1 MVNKMVTKMVPHY
14 GLRKLSVGVASV
26 LLGTTIYGYNV
37 AHADTLSVGNTN
49 ENENTNAGGQV
60 PYQEGKNA
68 NAVNDNKQQTNNQE
82 NVVNDQQTPYA
93 DSLAV
98 LNLNNNYQKNSL
110 ATQATRNKDGSAQ
123 TVNNNENNDAVNK
136 SRFNTS
142 NAIPN
147 SQSYWQQNALQ
158 SNLVQTRKVRP
169 ADSVDPKGWSVRPLV
184 YGSGNSGSAVYGS
197 NMALNYNISIL
208 DGSGWLYDHTDSTVT
223 VVPGGYKVPMLNG
236 NAYRVSNGN
245 TYVESLVYLWKNQAD
260 YGNDYPDAYAYILTD
275 SKPMHATGWSGDDT
289 RLVVIADPAGNIIS
303 DLSGQLKH
311 PIESMRP
318 KILSSVNY
326 QIDYIDNVTGKVIKS
341 QKVSEFGS
349 GVHNISYTIP
359 SGYRIAGSNDY
370 PTVVTSDNGILKFD
384 GNVLNRHVTQGSVI
398 PVKIAK
404 SNTADLTSTEVKLHQ
419 GIWLNQDVFAKT
431 HPTIVVNSDNATDK
445 GELVTSY
452 DGVEKYALDSDAA
465 GRVKQIQID
474 GTGLVASVTFQG
486 NLGNLVDESGNKLT
500 AINKVVRDYYSLE
513 PGGRLAIY
521 KESENM
527 FGFAHSP
534 FYLNGFLYAG
544 AKAIRIVTHYYDA
557 NGNELH
563 IPINSDVLPV
573 ALSGMHTYSGTVN
586 GVLLDSSNKSNLA
599 SNQSVNVKTSSDGL
613 TLISSRPGDHYSWKP
628 VGASGTSQ
636 GDGYIIGAFDLSTG
650 KPSVGNSNNLGY
662 VSLAQP
668 YQIRMNDTQN
678 MQMVHSVRRIHF
690 VDSNGNK
697 VHDDVTQN
705 ISWLKIFQ
713 NGRQLNSLQ
722 DKSFSSMATPTLKG
736 YMPSVDVIPAE
747 TVSPSSLVNEDY
759 TVTYSLASVI
769 KVKLVKLIPDKL
781 NTNDA
786 YALNPKNNM
795 HEHRNV
801 NDNGGFDKDYWGTV
815 DPTYWNY
822 TVRGDVI
829 SLDGLKS
836 GDSQHVIIPNIADFQ
851 VKGIDHGAK
860 RVIISSSVMRQIA
873 EKAHTIALSKT
884 NNQKIGASDQ
894 NWSDAFGGTT
904 QAKTS
909 DGDPGISAFNA
920 SLERMD
926 LHNFDTSNIVNMY
939 QMFNWGGFS
948 SLGDLSE
955 WDTSHVT
962 NMNSMFNCAG
972 NIEDLGNLDHWNTQW
987 VEDMSWMFSG
997 TFKLS
1002 NVGNL
1007 GKWETGNVTNMYGMF
1022 DNAESID
1029 GLGNLGNWNVSNV
1042 INMGYMF
1049 QGAKALSSIGD
1060 LSHWKV
1066 GNVKDFSYMFS
1077 NAESLKDLGNID
1089 EWDTSQV
1096 TDMGHMFYKA
1106 RSLTNIGK
1114 LNKWDTGNVTSMM
1127 LMFAR
1132 ASLLSDIGNLD
1143 NWNTSR
1149 VTNMTDMFGSDSRLT
1164 NIGDLSNWDV
1174 SHVTDLSDM
1183 FVDDS
1188 ALQNVGNLSRWN
1200 IGEVTDATR
1209 MFGNAVSL
1217 KELDISNWN
1226 FSKMERMG
1234 DMFARDSNL
1243 VLIAN
1248 NIKLPSDYSNRLPRF
1263 DAFSNHMA
1271 VITDNDQLLKSTG
1284 NTDDYTID
1292 GQKFMRPIFYQSNG
1306 SSDAVTVIKAANQ
1319 KLMDGYTAKH
1329 PDKLLKYDSSQN
1341 MTDPIALAN
1350 ASFVTAPNNV
1360 DTMITFVISDSH
1372 LVGSD
1377 LVLNGPSQTKIDPN
1391 GVKIP
1396 DGYILDGS
1404 LPDMYYGNNYTI
1416 KLKRKQIP
1424 ITDVSELNATITVTY
1439 KFNVIDKYASDPR
1452 FKTQTQILHFKRT
1465 GYVDGVTG
1473 QKVFTDWQATDSAK
1487 AVTVPKLTG
1496 YDWDTG
1502 SSRDK
1507 EGHYTSSLDPK
1518 DVNAVALDFVRDKNG
1533 NDSITYSIN
1542 AVPERCN
1549 QEIDFVDSDGNNH
1562 TMTVVEAFYDTV
1574 LNVNEHMP
1582 EMPDGWR
1589 IVPGQNIPKT
1599 VTMSFNGKP
1608 IKIRIEHIVNP
1619 VKPGEHGVP
1628 AQAFEAN
1635 PKRTI
1640 IFNVPGEYADKPQ
1653 YKKIVQTV
1661 HFTRNITYDEVTKQV
1676 LYGPW
1681 KEKGN
1686 FSEVNVPELA
1696 GYKTSMPVIS
1706 EMAVT
1711 GDTKDITISVGY
1723 VAEKQ
1728 SQLINYVDSVSGK
1741 AIHQQKIDG
1750 VTDQTVNV
1758 SNEIPTNWKLADDQ
1772 TLPSSIMLT
1781 NNPSPLTVKITH
1793 VINPAT
1799 PSPDGPFPAGTQ
1811 KSDWYRTVKHFVNFE
1826 VPSKY
1831 ADNPLYKQIVQT
1843 INFSRKGQIDAV
1855 TGKITYF
1862 GWQQDNK
1869 FVNVTV
1875 PALSGYS
1882 SSETTVIA
1890 PAVNADSKD
1899 IVTDVTY
1906 TPDQQSQLI
1915 NYVDT
1920 ATGKTIHQQ
1929 MVSGVTDQTV
1939 NVVSEVPANWKLAN
1953 GQTFP
1958 TSITLANNS
1967 SPLTVKITHQINS
1980 LNPPVHGPYPFSTL
1994 QSDWYRTVRHI
2005 INFKVSSKYAD
2016 NQLYKQVV
2024 QTINFSRKGEVDAVT
2039 GKVNY
2044 FDWQQDNKFIN
2055 VTVPGLDGY
2064 TPSQTTVI
2072 APVVN
2077 ADSKDIITDVT
2088 YMANPSSVRISYV
2101 DNDNR
2106 EISHQDFSG
2115 VTDQNVNINA
2125 QLPANWKLASGQQVP
2140 EVITLLARPRT
2151 IQVVVE
2157 HIVNNV
2163 QPGENGPWPGNT
2175 QKSDWY
2181 RTVTRTI
2188 SFKVPD
2194 KYSNQS
2200 QFKMIVQTVNFKRS
2214 GHLDTVINKV
2224 TFDAWQRTG
2233 QFDVVKVPG
2242 LTGYTTNYVTVDQV
2256 VPGADDQNSVVDV
2269 TYTPKAESQLIN
2281 YVDANGQVIHRQ
2293 KVDGKMDDTIKV
2305 TPDIPAHWKLSN
2317 GVSVPKTITLMDQPA
2332 ALSYQIEHI
2341 IDNLT
2346 PSENGPYP
2354 HGTKKSDWFR
2364 TVTRT
2369 INFAVPSKYSK
2380 EPQFKTITQSV
2391 NFKRTGHY
2399 DQALDKVSFDPWQ
2412 RAGQFDAVKVS
2423 QLFGYTTSTDQVV
2436 GEVPTE
2442 NSSNQTVN
2450 VAYAPQT
2457 ATLQI
2462 NFVTPDG
2469 QPVSHVDDKGVF
2481 DTVIDLGINWRN
2493 DLPSGYQMY
2502 DRNIDQDLG
2511 SLPVD
2516 FLTKTINVM
2525 VVPTQT
2531 MKTQTKTVTRRIH
2544 LQMPNGAEQVVTQ
2557 SAVFTRKLTMQT
2569 GSKDP
2574 VEVSAWSP
2582 DAWLVA
2588 YQPSHLDGYTI
2599 DNVKSVLV
2607 SGDSNDQDVYLK
2619 YQAIAQPTTVTFALT
2634 NGQIIDS
2641 VKVDDLKTAQ
2651 VNNLVPKGY
2660 HLLNS
2665 EAGASRLLV
2674 EPDMVTY
2681 NGNMSNVPSNVGELK
2696 RTVKRTIIMTLAN
2709 GRTRRIVQQVR
2720 FTRTAT
2726 VNQATGEI
2734 MYGDWHAVGSSKFNR
2749 INVPKRAGKTIRI
2762 LGGNVNAVAVNAN
2775 MHDSVVRVRYI

>member
-1 MVNKMVTKMVPHY
+1 MVSKMVTKMVPHY

-49 ENENTNAGGQV
+49 ENENANAGGQV
-60 PYQEGKNA
+60 PYEDGNVTAENEGQ
-68 NAVNDNKQQTNNQE
+68 VNNQA
-82 NVVNDQQTPYA
+82 NVVNDQQTFYA

-98 LNLNNNYQKNSL
+98 LNLNNNYQN
-110 ATQATRNKDGSAQ
+110 
-123 TVNNNENNDAVNK
+123 V
-136 SRFNTS
+136 
-142 NAIPN
+142 N
-147 SQSYWQQNALQ
+147 SQQVEREVSE
-158 SNLVQTRKVRP
+158 SKVV
-169 ADSVDPKGWSVRPLV
+169 A
-184 YGSGNSGSAVYGS
+184 SGNSNDPRITGKWMTTQKDTSGNAQAVEHEIKSSFQWDTWAVANSVPTIKWTTTVSPVFSKNNVPDVLELRNKYHLNHDEIFADGQSRPDYLLKDELTGNTNSEAVAVSNNMYIVATETFNNLGNSYVLRDDGSKVKIGHVDRIYFSPDGDGVVSIKKSGTYSWGPELSPNELPVVRSPFGQLATIYGDIKSIGVRNVFYDVNGNKINIPIFNDVMYIRGLHNHWGMRGTGGSTVYPGYNSGFDDDQRYVLAKGDGDDSDSAIAIGSSNSGFRYGS
-197 NMALNYNISIL
+197 LNGTWSPGWGSNSGMVIL
-208 DGSGWLYDHTDSTVT
+208 DLGATYLEEVPSGKVSVEFSSY
-223 VVPGGYKVPMLNG
+223 VPSNLGYKVMRTNSYRRTINLLDQNG
-236 NAYRVSNGN
+236 N
-245 TYVESLVYLWKNQAD
+245 
-260 YGNDYPDAYAYILTD
+260 
-275 SKPMHATGWSGDDT
+275 
-289 RLVVIADPAGNIIS
+289 VIADPIIQQASWNDFSKDGN
-303 DLSGQLKH
+303 KW
-311 PIESMRP
+311 
-318 KILSSVNY
+318 V
-326 QIDYIDNVTGKVIKS
+326 
-341 QKVSEFGS
+341 
-349 GVHNISYTIP
+349 
-359 SGYRIAGSNDY
+359 
-370 PTVVTSDNGILKFD
+370 SDNTFKYVD
-384 GNVLNRHVTQGSVI
+384 AVI
-398 PVKIAK
+398 P
-404 SNTADLTSTEVKLHQ
+404 
-419 GIWLNQDVFAKT
+419 
-431 HPTIVVNSDNATDK
+431 P
-445 GELVTSY
+445 
-452 DGVEKYALDSDAA
+452 
-465 GRVKQIQID
+465 
-474 GTGLVASVTFQG
+474 
-486 NLGNLVDESGNKLT
+486 
-500 AINKVVRDYYSLE
+500 
-513 PGGRLAIY
+513 
-521 KESENM
+521 
-527 FGFAHSP
+527 
-534 FYLNGFLYAG
+534 
-544 AKAIRIVTHYYDA
+544 
-557 NGNELH
+557 H
-563 IPINSDVLPV
+563 I
-573 ALSGMHTYSGTVN
+573 
-586 GVLLDSSNKSNLA
+586 
-599 SNQSVNVKTSSDGL
+599 
-613 TLISSRPGDHYSWKP
+613 
-628 VGASGTSQ
+628 
-636 GDGYIIGAFDLSTG
+636 DGYITNAKVIPPVQGISRDH
-650 KPSVGNSNNLGY
+650 VGNDIVNVYY
-662 VSLAQP
+662 VSKMA
-668 YQIRMNDTQN
+668 
-678 MQMVHSVRRIHF
+678 
-690 VDSNGNK
+690 
-697 VHDDVTQN
+697 
-705 ISWLKIFQ
+705 
-713 NGRQLNSLQ
+713 SLPEL
-722 DKSFSSMATPTLKG
+722 D
-736 YMPSVDVIPAE
+736 
-747 TVSPSSLVNEDY
+747 
-759 TVTYSLASVI
+759 
-769 KVKLVKLIPDKL
+769 
-781 NTNDA
+781 TNDA

-795 HEHRNV
+795 HEHKNV

-815 DPTYWNY
+815 DPTCWNY
-822 TVRGDVI
+822 SIAGDTI
-829 SLDGLKS
+829 TLENLKNVKL
-836 GDSQHVIIPNIADFQ
+836 GDKSIIVPNIADFRAEDL
-851 VKGIDHGAK
+851 DHDAK
-860 RVIISSSVMRQIA
+860 RVVIS
-873 EKAHTIALSKT
+873 KALLSNLAFQYSRIGMSKT
-884 NNQKIGASDQ
+884 DNQKIG
-894 NWSDAFGGTT
+894 
-904 QAKTS
+904 
-909 DGDPGISAFNA
+909 ISGS
-920 SLERMD
+920 SLDHTFANSSVEVMD
-926 LHNFDTSNIVNMY
+926 LHNLDISNVQTLSYFAFGTSNLRTIGDISGWNTSNVTDMKNM
-939 QMFNWGGFS
+939 FASANS
-948 SLGDLSE
+948 LIDLGDIGN
-955 WDTSHVT
+955 WDVSNVT
-962 NMNSMFNCAG
+962 
-972 NIEDLGNLDHWNTQW
+972 
-987 VEDMSWMFSG
+987 DMSAMFSN
-997 TFKLS
+997 TRALR

-1007 GKWETGNVTNMYGMF
+1007 
-1022 DNAESID
+1022 DS
-1029 GLGNLGNWNVSNV
+1029 WNVSSV
-1042 INMGYMF
+1042 IAMNGMF
-1049 QGAKALSSIGD
+1049 RDA
-1060 LSHWKV
+1060 H
-1066 GNVKDFSYMFS
+1066 
-1077 NAESLKDLGNID
+1077 
-1089 EWDTSQV
+1089 
-1096 TDMGHMFYKA
+1096 
-1106 RSLTNIGK
+1106 SLTY
-1114 LNKWDTGNVTSMM
+1114 
-1127 LMFAR
+1127 
-1132 ASLLSDIGNLD
+1132 IGNLSG
-1143 NWNTSR
+1143 W
-1149 VTNMTDMFGSDSRLT
+1149 
-1164 NIGDLSNWDV
+1164 
-1174 SHVTDLSDM
+1174 
-1183 FVDDS
+1183 
-1188 ALQNVGNLSRWN
+1188 NVGKVQNMDGIFSGASGLRS
-1200 IGEVTDATR
+1200 
-1209 MFGNAVSL
+1209 
-1217 KELDISNWN
+1217 LDISNWN
-1226 FSKMERMG
+1226 LMTLSSYFSFNN
-1234 DMFARDSNL
+1234 MFDRDPYL
-1243 VLIAN
+1243 CLIDN
-1248 NIKLPSDYSNRLPRF
+1248 NVKLPSYYSGLLTNP
-1263 DAFSNHMA
+1263 DIFSDHMA

-1292 GQKFMRPIFYQSNG
+1292 GQKFTRSIFYQSNG

-1319 KLMDGYTAKH
+1319 KLMDSYTAKH

-1350 ASFVTAPNNV
+1350 ASFVTVPNNV

-1391 GVKIP
+1391 DVKIP

-1404 LPDMYYGNNYTI
+1404 LPDMYYGNHYTI

-1542 AVPERCN
+1542 AVPEHCN

-1676 LYGPW
+1676 IYGPW

-1696 GYKTSMPVIS
+1696 GYKTSMSVIS

-1728 SQLINYVDSVSGK
+1728 SQLINYVDAATGK
-1741 AIHQQKIDG
+1741 TIHQQMVNG

-1758 SNEIPTNWKLADDQ
+1758 ASEVPANWVLANGQTFPTSITLA
-1772 TLPSSIMLT
+1772 

-1793 VINPAT
+1793 VINPAN

-1811 KSDWYRTVKHFVNFE
+1811 KSDWYRTVKHIVNFE

-1862 GWQQDNK
+1862 DWQQDNK
-1869 FVNVTV
+1869 FMNVTV
-1875 PALSGYS
+1875 PALSGYTP
-1882 SSETTVIA
+1882 SETTVIA
-1890 PAVNADSKD
+1890 PVVNADSKD
-1899 IVTDVTY
+1899 IITNVTY
-1906 TPDQQSQLI
+1906 TPNQQSQLI

-1929 MVSGVTDQTV
+1929 MVNGVTDQTV

-1967 SPLTVKITHQINS
+1967 SPLTVKITHQINW

-2005 INFKVSSKYAD
+2005 INFKVPSKYAD
-2016 NQLYKQVV
+2016 NPLYKQIV

-2039 GKVNY
+2039 GKITY

-2077 ADSKDIITDVT
+2077 ADSKDVVINVT
-2088 YMANPSSVRISYV
+2088 YMADPSSVRISYV

-2115 VTDQNVNINA
+2115 VTDQDVKISA

-2194 KYSNQS
+2194 KYSSQS
-2200 QFKMIVQTVNFKRS
+2200 QFKTIVQTVNFKRS

-2233 QFDVVKVPG
+2233 QFDVVKVPS
-2242 LTGYTTNYVTVDQV
+2242 LTGYTTNYVTVDHV

-2269 TYTPKAESQLIN
+2269 IYTPKAESQLIN

-2305 TPDIPAHWKLSN
+2305 IPDIPAHWKLSQ
-2317 GVSVPKTITLMDQPA
+2317 GVSVPGTITLTDQPA

-2354 HGTKKSDWFR
+2354 HGTKKSDWYR

-2369 INFAVPSKYSK
+2369 INFTVPDKYGK
-2380 EPQFKTITQSV
+2380 EPQFKTITQMV

-2412 RAGQFDAVKVS
+2412 RAGQFDAVKVP

-2450 VAYAPQT
+2450 VTYVPQT

-2469 QPVSHVDDKGVF
+2469 QPVSYVDDKGVF

-2516 FLTKTINVM
+2516 FLTKTINVV

-2531 MKTQTKTVTRRIH
+2531 MKMQTKTVTRRIH
-2544 LQMPNGAEQVVTQ
+2544 LQMPNGTEQVVTQ
-2557 SAVFTRKLTMQT
+2557 SAVFTRQLTMQA

-2574 VEVSAWSP
+2574 VEVGAWSP

-2619 YQAIAQPTTVTFALT
+2619 YRAIAQPTTVTFALI
-2634 NGQIIDS
+2634 NGQIVDS

-2651 VNNLVPKGY
+2651 VSNLVPKGY

-2665 EAGASRLLV
+2665 EDGASRLLV

-2696 RTVKRTIIMTLAN
+2696 RTVKRTIIMVLAN

-2749 INVPKRAGKTIRI
+2749 INVPKRAGRTIRI

>member
-60 PYQEGKNA
+60 PYEDGNVTAENEGQ
-68 NAVNDNKQQTNNQE
+68 VNNQA
-82 NVVNDQQTPYA
+82 NVVNDQQTFYA

-98 LNLNNNYQKNSL
+98 LNLNNNYQN
-110 ATQATRNKDGSAQ
+110 
-123 TVNNNENNDAVNK
+123 V
-136 SRFNTS
+136 
-142 NAIPN
+142 N
-147 SQSYWQQNALQ
+147 SQQVEREVSE
-158 SNLVQTRKVRP
+158 SKVV
-169 ADSVDPKGWSVRPLV
+169 A
-184 YGSGNSGSAVYGS
+184 SGNSNDPRITGKWMTTQKDTSGNAQVVEHEIKSSFQWDTWAVANSVPTIKWTTTVSPVFSKNNVPDVLELRNKYHLNHDEIFADHQSRPDYLLKDELTGNTNSEAVAVSNNMYIVATETFNNLGNSYVLRDDGSKVKIGHVDRIYFSPDGDGVVSIKKSGTDSWGPELSPNELPVVRSPFGQLATIYGDIKSIGVRNVFYDVNGNKINIPIFNDVMYIRGLHNHWGMRGTGGSTVYPGYNSGFDDDQRYVLAKGDGDDSDSAIAIGSSNSGFRYGS
-197 NMALNYNISIL
+197 LNGTWSPGWGSNSGMVIL
-208 DGSGWLYDHTDSTVT
+208 DRGATYLEEVPSGEVSVEFSSY
-223 VVPGGYKVPMLNG
+223 VPSNLGYKVMRTNSYRRTINLLDQNG
-236 NAYRVSNGN
+236 N
-245 TYVESLVYLWKNQAD
+245 
-260 YGNDYPDAYAYILTD
+260 
-275 SKPMHATGWSGDDT
+275 
-289 RLVVIADPAGNIIS
+289 VIADPIIQQASWNDFSKDGN
-303 DLSGQLKH
+303 KW
-311 PIESMRP
+311 
-318 KILSSVNY
+318 V
-326 QIDYIDNVTGKVIKS
+326 
-341 QKVSEFGS
+341 
-349 GVHNISYTIP
+349 
-359 SGYRIAGSNDY
+359 
-370 PTVVTSDNGILKFD
+370 SDNTFKYVD
-384 GNVLNRHVTQGSVI
+384 AVI
-398 PVKIAK
+398 P
-404 SNTADLTSTEVKLHQ
+404 
-419 GIWLNQDVFAKT
+419 
-431 HPTIVVNSDNATDK
+431 P
-445 GELVTSY
+445 
-452 DGVEKYALDSDAA
+452 
-465 GRVKQIQID
+465 
-474 GTGLVASVTFQG
+474 
-486 NLGNLVDESGNKLT
+486 
-500 AINKVVRDYYSLE
+500 
-513 PGGRLAIY
+513 
-521 KESENM
+521 
-527 FGFAHSP
+527 
-534 FYLNGFLYAG
+534 
-544 AKAIRIVTHYYDA
+544 
-557 NGNELH
+557 H
-563 IPINSDVLPV
+563 I
-573 ALSGMHTYSGTVN
+573 
-586 GVLLDSSNKSNLA
+586 
-599 SNQSVNVKTSSDGL
+599 
-613 TLISSRPGDHYSWKP
+613 
-628 VGASGTSQ
+628 
-636 GDGYIIGAFDLSTG
+636 DGYITNAKVIPPVQGISRDH
-650 KPSVGNSNNLGY
+650 VGNDIVNVYY
-662 VSLAQP
+662 VSKMA
-668 YQIRMNDTQN
+668 
-678 MQMVHSVRRIHF
+678 
-690 VDSNGNK
+690 
-697 VHDDVTQN
+697 
-705 ISWLKIFQ
+705 
-713 NGRQLNSLQ
+713 SLPEL
-722 DKSFSSMATPTLKG
+722 D
-736 YMPSVDVIPAE
+736 
-747 TVSPSSLVNEDY
+747 
-759 TVTYSLASVI
+759 
-769 KVKLVKLIPDKL
+769 
-781 NTNDA
+781 TNDA

-795 HEHRNV
+795 HEHKNV

-851 VKGIDHGAK
+851 AKGIDHGAK
-860 RVIISSSVMRQIA
+860 KVTISSNVMRNVA
-873 EKAHTIALSKT
+873 RNALTIGLSKT
-884 NNQKIGASDQ
+884 DNQKVIAKDSDWR
-894 NWSDAFGGTT
+894 NVFHRE
-904 QAKTS
+904 TS
-909 DGDPGISAFNA
+909 YANESQGKLNSG
-920 SLERMD
+920 LTRMD
-926 LHNFDTSNIVNMY
+926 LHNFDTGNIVNMSGMFANRINSSSLNSADTLESIGDLSEWNVSNVTNMSFLFDTCSLISDLGNLNSWNTSNVTDMS
-939 QMFNWGGFS
+939 QMFCNMDSLVNLGDLSHWNVGKVKSIRSMFIFDGHLTSIGNLDNWDVSNMSDLSCAFQSTSSLS
-948 SLGDLSE
+948 SLGDLSR
-955 WDTSHVT
+955 WDTSH
-962 NMNSMFNCAG
+962 
-972 NIEDLGNLDHWNTQW
+972 
-987 VEDMSWMFSG
+987 
-997 TFKLS
+997 
-1002 NVGNL
+1002 
-1007 GKWETGNVTNMYGMF
+1007 
-1022 DNAESID
+1022 
-1029 GLGNLGNWNVSNV
+1029 
-1042 INMGYMF
+1042 
-1049 QGAKALSSIGD
+1049 
-1060 LSHWKV
+1060 
-1066 GNVKDFSYMFS
+1066 FS
-1077 NAESLKDLGNID
+1077 NINYTFGFMPSLK
-1089 EWDTSQV
+1089 T
-1096 TDMGHMFYKA
+1096 
-1106 RSLTNIGK
+1106 
-1114 LNKWDTGNVTSMM
+1114 LN
-1127 LMFAR
+1127 
-1132 ASLLSDIGNLD
+1132 
-1143 NWNTSR
+1143 
-1149 VTNMTDMFGSDSRLT
+1149 
-1164 NIGDLSNWDV
+1164 
-1174 SHVTDLSDM
+1174 
-1183 FVDDS
+1183 
-1188 ALQNVGNLSRWN
+1188 
-1200 IGEVTDATR
+1200 
-1209 MFGNAVSL
+1209 
-1217 KELDISNWN
+1217 ISNWN
-1226 FSKMERMG
+1226 LSSVSNQYTPFDSTFSY
-1234 DMFARDSNL
+1234 DSNL
-1243 VLIAN
+1243 ILIAN
-1248 NIKLPSDYSNRLPRF
+1248 NLKLPSWFPNEKSEM
-1263 DAFSNHMA
+1263 FSDHMA
-1271 VITDNDQLLKSTG
+1271 VITNNVKLLKLTNNVDS
-1284 NTDDYTID
+1284 YTID
-1292 GQKFMRPIFYQSNG
+1292 GNKFTRPIFYSSKG
-1306 SSDAVTVIKAANQ
+1306 SSDAKKVLESFNDQFRADYQ
-1319 KLMDGYTAKH
+1319 SKH
-1329 PDKLLKYDSSQN
+1329 PDTSLNYVYSSDYDK
-1341 MTDPIALAN
+1341 PINLAN
-1350 ASFVTAPNNV
+1350 PSFQGEFYMAAAKVMYVYPDGTDSGNGFAAMGPNTHELDNTEDHIKESLPKGYIV
-1360 DTMITFVISDSH
+1360 D
-1372 LVGSD
+1372 GSIPKI
-1377 LVLNGPSQTKIDPN
+1377 VYGHEYKIKIKPSQT
-1391 GVKIP
+1391 
-1396 DGYILDGS
+1396 
-1404 LPDMYYGNNYTI
+1404 
-1416 KLKRKQIP
+1416 P

-1542 AVPERCN
+1542 AVPEHCN

-1562 TMTVVEAFYDTV
+1562 AMTVVQDFYDTV
-1574 LNVNEHMP
+1574 LNVNEDMP
-1582 EMPDGWR
+1582 EMPDGWQ

-1640 IFNVPGEYADKPQ
+1640 IFNVPGKYADKPQ

-1676 LYGPW
+1676 IYGPW

-1686 FSEVNVPELA
+1686 FSEVDVPELA

-1741 AIHQQKIDG
+1741 AIHQQKVNG
-1750 VTDQTVNV
+1750 VTDQIVNTA
-1758 SNEIPTNWKLADDQ
+1758 NEVPVNWKLADDQ
-1772 TLPSSIMLT
+1772 TLPSSITLT

-1811 KSDWYRTVKHFVNFE
+1811 KSDWYRTVKHIVNFE

-1831 ADNPLYKQIVQT
+1831 ASNPAYKQVVQV
-1843 INFSRKGQIDAV
+1843 INFSRKGEVDAV

-1862 GWQQDNK
+1862 DWQQDNK
-1869 FVNVTV
+1869 FTNVTV
-1875 PALSGYS
+1875 PGLDGYTPS
-1882 SSETTVIA
+1882 QTMVIA
-1890 PAVNADSKD
+1890 PVVNADSKD
-1899 IVTDVTY
+1899 VITDVTY
-1906 TPDQQSQLI
+1906 TPNQQSQLI
-1915 NYVDT
+1915 NYVD
-1920 ATGKTIHQQ
+1920 ATSGKTIHQQ
-1929 MVSGVTDQTV
+1929 MVNGVTDQTV
-1939 NVVSEVPANWKLAN
+1939 NVVSEVPANWKLAD
-1953 GQTFP
+1953 GQTLP
-1958 TSITLANNS
+1958 SSITLANNS

-2005 INFKVSSKYAD
+2005 INFKVPSKYAD
-2016 NQLYKQVV
+2016 NPLYKQIV

-2039 GKVNY
+2039 GKITY
-2044 FDWQQDNKFIN
+2044 FDWQQDNKFTN
-2055 VTVPGLDGY
+2055 VTVPGLEGY

-2115 VTDQNVNINA
+2115 VTDQDVKINA
-2125 QLPANWKLASGQQVP
+2125 QLLANWKLASGQQVP

-2181 RTVTRTI
+2181 RTVTRMI

-2194 KYSNQS
+2194 KYSSQS
-2200 QFKMIVQTVNFKRS
+2200 QFKTIVQTVNFKRS

-2233 QFDVVKVPG
+2233 QFDVVNVPG

-2256 VPGADDQNSVVDV
+2256 VPGADDQNSAVDV

-2281 YVDANGQVIHRQ
+2281 YVDANGQVIHQ
-2293 KVDGKMDDTIKV
+2293 QNVDGKMDDTIKV

-2317 GVSVPKTITLMDQPA
+2317 RVSVPKTITLTDQPA

-2369 INFAVPSKYSK
+2369 INFTVPDKYGK
-2380 EPQFKTITQSV
+2380 EPQFKTITQTV

-2412 RAGQFDAVKVS
+2412 RAGQFDAVKVP

-2457 ATLQI
+2457 ATLWI

-2469 QPVSHVDDKGVF
+2469 QEVSHVDDKGIF
-2481 DTVIDLGINWRN
+2481 DTFIDLGINWHN
-2493 DLPSGYQMY
+2493 DLPSGYQIY

-2511 SLPVD
+2511 SLSID
-2516 FLTKTINVM
+2516 FLTKTINVV

-2574 VEVSAWSP
+2574 VEIGAWSP

-2619 YQAIAQPTTVTFALT
+2619 YQAIAQPTTVTFALI
-2634 NGQIIDS
+2634 NGQIVDS

-2651 VNNLVPKGY
+2651 VSNLVPKGY

-2665 EAGASRLLV
+2665 EDGASRLLV

-2696 RTVKRTIIMTLAN
+2696 RTVKRTIIMVLAN

-2720 FTRTAT
+2720 FTRTAMI
-2726 VNQATGEI
+2726 NQATGEI
-2734 MYGDWHAVGSSKFNR
+2734 TYGDWHAVGSSKFNR

-2762 LGGNVNAVAVNAN
+2762 LGGNVNAVTVNAN

>member
-49 ENENTNAGGQV
+49 ENENADAGGQM
-60 PYQEGKNA
+60 PYQEGKNV
-68 NAVNDNKQQTNNQE
+68 NALNDNGQQANNQE

-98 LNLNNNYQKNSL
+98 LDLNNNYQKNSL
-110 ATQATRNKDGSAQ
+110 ATLVPQNKDGSVQ
-123 TVNNNENNDAVNK
+123 TVNNNENNNAVNK
-136 SRFNTS
+136 SEFNTS
-142 NAIPN
+142 DAISN

-184 YGSGNSGSAVYGS
+184 YGAGNSSPAVYGT
-197 NMALNYNISIL
+197 NLALNYNISIL

-223 VVPGGYKVPMLNG
+223 VVPGGYKVPILNG
-236 NAYRVSNGN
+236 NTYRGSNGN
-245 TYVESLVYLWKNQAD
+245 TYVESLVYLWKNQDD

-275 SKPMHATGWSGDDT
+275 SKPMHETGWSGDDT

-303 DLSGQLKH
+303 DLSGELRH

-341 QKVSEFGS
+341 QKVSEVGS

-398 PVKIAK
+398 PVKITK
-404 SNTADLTSTEVKLHQ
+404 SNTANLTSTEVKLHQ

-563 IPINSDVLPV
+563 IPINSDVLPL

-668 YQIRMNDTQN
+668 YQIQMNDTQN

-769 KVKLVKLIPDKL
+769 KVKLVKLIPDEL

-795 HEHRNV
+795 HEHKNV

-815 DPTYWNY
+815 DPTCWNY

-851 VKGIDHGAK
+851 AKGIDHGAK
-860 RVIISSSVMRQIA
+860 KVTISSNVMRNVA
-873 EKAHTIALSKT
+873 RNALTIGLSKT
-884 NNQKIGASDQ
+884 DNQKVIAKDSDWR
-894 NWSDAFGGTT
+894 NVFHRE
-904 QAKTS
+904 TS
-909 DGDPGISAFNA
+909 YANESQGKLNSG
-920 SLERMD
+920 LTRMD
-926 LHNFDTSNIVNMY
+926 LHNFDTGNIVNMSGMFANRINSSSLNSADTLESIGDLSEWNVSNVTNMSFLFDTCSLISDLGNLNSWNTSNVTDMS
-939 QMFNWGGFS
+939 QMFCNMDSLVNLGDLSHWNVGKVKSIRSMFIFDGHLTSIGNLDNWDVSNMSDLSCAFQSTSSLS
-948 SLGDLSE
+948 SLGDLSR
-955 WDTSHVT
+955 WDTSH
-962 NMNSMFNCAG
+962 
-972 NIEDLGNLDHWNTQW
+972 
-987 VEDMSWMFSG
+987 
-997 TFKLS
+997 
-1002 NVGNL
+1002 
-1007 GKWETGNVTNMYGMF
+1007 
-1022 DNAESID
+1022 
-1029 GLGNLGNWNVSNV
+1029 
-1042 INMGYMF
+1042 
-1049 QGAKALSSIGD
+1049 
-1060 LSHWKV
+1060 
-1066 GNVKDFSYMFS
+1066 FS
-1077 NAESLKDLGNID
+1077 NINYTFGFMPSLKTLNI
-1089 EWDTSQV
+1089 
-1096 TDMGHMFYKA
+1096 
-1106 RSLTNIGK
+1106 
-1114 LNKWDTGNVTSMM
+1114 
-1127 LMFAR
+1127 
-1132 ASLLSDIGNLD
+1132 
-1143 NWNTSR
+1143 
-1149 VTNMTDMFGSDSRLT
+1149 
-1164 NIGDLSNWDV
+1164 SNWDLSSV
-1174 SHVTDLSDM
+1174 SNQYTP
-1183 FVDDS
+1183 FDS
-1188 ALQNVGNLSRWN
+1188 
-1200 IGEVTDATR
+1200 T
-1209 MFGNAVSL
+1209 
-1217 KELDISNWN
+1217 
-1226 FSKMERMG
+1226 FSY
-1234 DMFARDSNL
+1234 DSNL
-1243 VLIAN
+1243 ILIAN
-1248 NIKLPSDYSNRLPRF
+1248 NLKLPSWFPNEKSEM
-1263 DAFSNHMA
+1263 FSDHMA
-1271 VITDNDQLLKSTG
+1271 VITNNVKLLKLTNNVDS
-1284 NTDDYTID
+1284 YTID
-1292 GQKFMRPIFYQSNG
+1292 GNKFTRPIFYSSKG
-1306 SSDAVTVIKAANQ
+1306 SSDAKKVLESFNDQFRADYQ
-1319 KLMDGYTAKH
+1319 SKH
-1329 PDKLLKYDSSQN
+1329 PDTSLNYVYSPDYDK
-1341 MTDPIALAN
+1341 PINLAN
-1350 ASFVTAPNNV
+1350 PSFQGEFYMAAAKVMYVYPDGTDSGNGFVAMGPNTHELDNTEDHIKESLPKGYIV
-1360 DTMITFVISDSH
+1360 D
-1372 LVGSD
+1372 GSIPKI
-1377 LVLNGPSQTKIDPN
+1377 VYGHEYKIKIKPSQT
-1391 GVKIP
+1391 
-1396 DGYILDGS
+1396 
-1404 LPDMYYGNNYTI
+1404 
-1416 KLKRKQIP
+1416 P

-1473 QKVFTDWQATDSAK
+1473 QKVFTDWQAIDSAK

-1542 AVPERCN
+1542 AVPEHCN

-1562 TMTVVEAFYDTV
+1562 TMTVVEDFYDTV

-1676 LYGPW
+1676 IYGPW

-1728 SQLINYVDSVSGK
+1728 SQLINYVDTATSK
-1741 AIHQQKIDG
+1741 TIHQQMVNG

-1758 SNEIPTNWKLADDQ
+1758 ANEIPANWKLADDQ
-1772 TLPSSIMLT
+1772 TLPSSITLT
-1781 NNPSPLTVKITH
+1781 NNPSLLTVKITH
-1793 VINPAT
+1793 VINPAN
-1799 PSPDGPFPAGTQ
+1799 PSLDGPFPAGTQ

-1869 FVNVTV
+1869 FMNVTV
-1875 PALSGYS
+1875 PGLDGYTS
-1882 SSETTVIA
+1882 SQTTVIA

-1906 TPDQQSQLI
+1906 M
-1915 NYVDT
+1915 
-1920 ATGKTIHQQ
+1920 AT
-1929 MVSGVTDQTV
+1929 
-1939 NVVSEVPANWKLAN
+1939 
-1953 GQTFP
+1953 
-1958 TSITLANNS
+1958 
-1967 SPLTVKITHQINS
+1967 
-1980 LNPPVHGPYPFSTL
+1980 
-1994 QSDWYRTVRHI
+1994 
-2005 INFKVSSKYAD
+2005 
-2016 NQLYKQVV
+2016 
-2024 QTINFSRKGEVDAVT
+2024 
-2039 GKVNY
+2039 
-2044 FDWQQDNKFIN
+2044 
-2055 VTVPGLDGY
+2055 
-2064 TPSQTTVI
+2064 
-2072 APVVN
+2072 
-2077 ADSKDIITDVT
+2077 
-2088 YMANPSSVRISYV
+2088 PSSVRISYV

-2115 VTDQNVNINA
+2115 VTDQDVNINA

-2163 QPGENGPWPGNT
+2163 RPGENGPWPGNT

-2194 KYSNQS
+2194 KYSSQS
-2200 QFKMIVQTVNFKRS
+2200 QFKTIVQTVNFKRS

-2256 VPGADDQNSVVDV
+2256 VPGADDQDSVVDV

-2305 TPDIPAHWKLSN
+2305 IPDIPAHWKLSN
-2317 GVSVPKTITLMDQPA
+2317 GVSVPGTITLTDQPS

-2354 HGTKKSDWFR
+2354 HDTKKSDWFR
-2364 TVTRT
+2364 TVTRA
-2369 INFAVPSKYSK
+2369 INFTVPDKYDK
-2380 EPQFKTITQSV
+2380 EPQFKTITQMV

-2412 RAGQFDAVKVS
+2412 RAGQFDAVKVP

-2442 NSSNQTVN
+2442 NSSNQTAN
-2450 VAYAPQT
+2450 VTYAPQT
-2457 ATLQI
+2457 ATLWI

-2469 QPVSHVDDKGVF
+2469 QQVGHVDDKGVF

-2493 DLPSGYQMY
+2493 DLPSGYQIY

-2511 SLPVD
+2511 SLSID

-2574 VEVSAWSP
+2574 VEVGAWSP

-2619 YQAIAQPTTVTFALT
+2619 YQAIAQPTTVTFALI
-2634 NGQIIDS
+2634 NGQIVDS

-2651 VNNLVPKGY
+2651 VSNLVPKGY

-2665 EAGASRLLV
+2665 EDGASRLLV

-2749 INVPKRAGKTIRI
+2749 INVPKRVGKTIRI

>member
-1 MVNKMVTKMVPHY
+1 MVPHY

-49 ENENTNAGGQV
+49 ENENTDAGGQV
-60 PYQEGKNA
+60 PYQEGKNT
-68 NAVNDNKQQTNNQE
+68 NAVNDNEQQTNNQE

-98 LNLNNNYQKNSL
+98 LDLNNNYQNVGSQYVEREVSESKVAVSGNSNDPRITGKWMTNQKDTSTNNETVVRDIKPSFQWDKNAVTASVPTIDWNTSVSSVFNSSNIPS
-110 ATQATRNKDGSAQ
+110 AKDLTDKYSVPEKKEYSTYVSNPNVLLRQWLRANSQ
-123 TVNNNENNDAVNK
+123 SEAIAVNNNMVTVATETFNNLGDSFFVRNDG
-136 SRFNTS
+136 T
-142 NAIPN
+142 
-147 SQSYWQQNALQ
+147 
-158 SNLVQTRKVRP
+158 KVKIGQVKRIYFE
-169 ADSVDPKGWSVRPLV
+169 PKGNGVLLLSKTARWGDYSGLSKEEASFIYSPFGQIGTIYGDISSIGVRNVFYDTNGHVMDIPIENDVMYIRGIHNHWAL
-184 YGSGNSGSAVYGS
+184 SGV
-197 NMALNYNISIL
+197 
-208 DGSGWLYDHTDSTVT
+208 DGSTVY
-223 VVPGGYKVPMLNG
+223 PGVHSG
-236 NAYRVSNGN
+236 
-245 TYVESLVYLWKNQAD
+245 
-260 YGNDYPDAYAYILTD
+260 YGNDAGLVLGKGDGGDIDSVIVIGSSNGGFRYGASNATWQTD
-275 SKPMHATGWSGDDT
+275 SFGLDGHVESSYDWHTGKYEPVREEPGGKVSVEFSNFVPSNLGYKKIRTSSYRRTINLLDQNGN
-289 RLVVIADPAGNIIS
+289 VIADPIIQQASWNDFSKDGNTWIS
-303 DLSGQLKH
+303 DNTFKY
-311 PIESMRP
+311 
-318 KILSSVNY
+318 VN
-326 QIDYIDNVTGKVIKS
+326 
-341 QKVSEFGS
+341 
-349 GVHNISYTIP
+349 
-359 SGYRIAGSNDY
+359 A
-370 PTVVTSDNGILKFD
+370 
-384 GNVLNRHVTQGSVI
+384 VI
-398 PVKIAK
+398 P
-404 SNTADLTSTEVKLHQ
+404 
-419 GIWLNQDVFAKT
+419 
-431 HPTIVVNSDNATDK
+431 P
-445 GELVTSY
+445 
-452 DGVEKYALDSDAA
+452 
-465 GRVKQIQID
+465 
-474 GTGLVASVTFQG
+474 
-486 NLGNLVDESGNKLT
+486 
-500 AINKVVRDYYSLE
+500 
-513 PGGRLAIY
+513 
-521 KESENM
+521 
-527 FGFAHSP
+527 
-534 FYLNGFLYAG
+534 
-544 AKAIRIVTHYYDA
+544 
-557 NGNELH
+557 H
-563 IPINSDVLPV
+563 I
-573 ALSGMHTYSGTVN
+573 
-586 GVLLDSSNKSNLA
+586 
-599 SNQSVNVKTSSDGL
+599 
-613 TLISSRPGDHYSWKP
+613 
-628 VGASGTSQ
+628 
-636 GDGYIIGAFDLSTG
+636 DGYITNAKVIPPVQEITRDHA
-650 KPSVGNSNNLGY
+650 GNDIVNVYY
-662 VSLAQP
+662 VS
-668 YQIRMNDTQN
+668 
-678 MQMVHSVRRIHF
+678 
-690 VDSNGNK
+690 K
-697 VHDDVTQN
+697 VALLSELD
-705 ISWLKIFQ
+705 
-713 NGRQLNSLQ
+713 
-722 DKSFSSMATPTLKG
+722 
-736 YMPSVDVIPAE
+736 
-747 TVSPSSLVNEDY
+747 
-759 TVTYSLASVI
+759 
-769 KVKLVKLIPDKL
+769 
-781 NTNDA
+781 TNDA
-786 YALNPKNNM
+786 YALNPRNNM
-795 HEHRNV
+795 HEHKNV

-815 DPTYWNY
+815 DPTCWSYSIA
-822 TVRGDVI
+822 GDTI
-829 SLDGLKS
+829 TLENLKNVKL
-836 GDSQHVIIPNIADFQ
+836 GDKSIIVPNIADFRAEDL
-851 VKGIDHGAK
+851 DHDAK
-860 RVIISSSVMRQIA
+860 RVVISKALLSNLAFQYSRIGMSKTDNQKVGISGSSLDHTFANSSV
-873 EKAHTIALSKT
+873 EV
-884 NNQKIGASDQ
+884 
-894 NWSDAFGGTT
+894 
-904 QAKTS
+904 
-909 DGDPGISAFNA
+909 
-920 SLERMD
+920 MD
-926 LHNFDTSNIVNMY
+926 LHNLDISNVHTLSYFTFGTSNLRTIGDISGWNTSNVTDMKS
-939 QMFNWGGFS
+939 MFASANS
-948 SLGDLSE
+948 LIDLGDIGN
-955 WDTSHVT
+955 WDVSNVT
-962 NMNSMFNCAG
+962 
-972 NIEDLGNLDHWNTQW
+972 
-987 VEDMSWMFSG
+987 DMSAMFSN
-997 TFKLS
+997 TRALR

-1007 GKWETGNVTNMYGMF
+1007 
-1022 DNAESID
+1022 DS
-1029 GLGNLGNWNVSNV
+1029 WNVSSV
-1042 INMGYMF
+1042 IAMNGMF
-1049 QGAKALSSIGD
+1049 RDA
-1060 LSHWKV
+1060 H
-1066 GNVKDFSYMFS
+1066 
-1077 NAESLKDLGNID
+1077 
-1089 EWDTSQV
+1089 
-1096 TDMGHMFYKA
+1096 
-1106 RSLTNIGK
+1106 SLTY
-1114 LNKWDTGNVTSMM
+1114 
-1127 LMFAR
+1127 
-1132 ASLLSDIGNLD
+1132 IGNL
-1143 NWNTSR
+1143 S
-1149 VTNMTDMFGSDSRLT
+1149 G
-1164 NIGDLSNWDV
+1164 WDV
-1174 SHVTDLSDM
+1174 GKVQNMDGIFSGASG
-1183 FVDDS
+1183 
-1188 ALQNVGNLSRWN
+1188 LQS
-1200 IGEVTDATR
+1200 
-1209 MFGNAVSL
+1209 
-1217 KELDISNWN
+1217 LDISNWN
-1226 FSKMERMG
+1226 LMTLSSYFSFNN
-1234 DMFARDSNL
+1234 MFDRDPYL
-1243 VLIAN
+1243 CLIAN
-1248 NIKLPSDYSNRLPRF
+1248 NVKLPSYYSGLLTNP
-1263 DAFSNHMA
+1263 DIFSDHMA

-1292 GQKFMRPIFYQSNG
+1292 GQKLTRSIFYQSNG

-1350 ASFVTAPNNV
+1350 ASFVTGPNNV

-1377 LVLNGPSQTKIDPN
+1377 LTLNGPSQTKIDPN
-1391 GVKIP
+1391 DVKIP

-1542 AVPERCN
+1542 AVPEYCN

-1562 TMTVVEAFYDTV
+1562 TMTVVQAFYDTV

-1676 LYGPW
+1676 IYGPW

-1728 SQLINYVDSVSGK
+1728 SQLINYVD
-1741 AIHQQKIDG
+1741 
-1750 VTDQTVNV
+1750 
-1758 SNEIPTNWKLADDQ
+1758 
-1772 TLPSSIMLT
+1772 
-1781 NNPSPLTVKITH
+1781 
-1793 VINPAT
+1793 
-1799 PSPDGPFPAGTQ
+1799 
-1811 KSDWYRTVKHFVNFE
+1811 
-1826 VPSKY
+1826 
-1831 ADNPLYKQIVQT
+1831 
-1843 INFSRKGQIDAV
+1843 
-1855 TGKITYF
+1855 
-1862 GWQQDNK
+1862 
-1869 FVNVTV
+1869 
-1875 PALSGYS
+1875 
-1882 SSETTVIA
+1882 
-1890 PAVNADSKD
+1890 
-1899 IVTDVTY
+1899 
-1906 TPDQQSQLI
+1906 
-1915 NYVDT
+1915 T

-1929 MVSGVTDQTV
+1929 MVNGVTDQTV
-1939 NVVSEVPANWKLAN
+1939 NVASEVPANWKLAN

-1958 TSITLANNS
+1958 SSITLANNS

-1980 LNPPVHGPYPFSTL
+1980 LNPPVHGLFPAGT
-1994 QSDWYRTVRHI
+1994 QKSDWYRTVKHI
-2005 INFKVSSKYAD
+2005 VNFEVPSKYAS
-2016 NQLYKQVV
+2016 NPVYKQVV
-2024 QTINFSRKGEVDAVT
+2024 QVINFSRKGEVDAVT

-2044 FDWQQDNKFIN
+2044 FDWQQDNKFMN

-2064 TPSQTTVI
+2064 MPSQTTVI

-2115 VTDQNVNINA
+2115 VTDQDVKINA

-2140 EVITLLARPRT
+2140 ETVILLARPRT

-2200 QFKMIVQTVNFKRS
+2200 QFKTIVQTVNFKRS

-2233 QFDVVKVPG
+2233 QFDIVKVPG
-2242 LTGYTTNYVTVDQV
+2242 LTGYTTNYVTVDQA

-2305 TPDIPAHWKLSN
+2305 IPDIPAHWKLSN
-2317 GVSVPKTITLMDQPA
+2317 GVSVPETITLTDQPS

-2369 INFAVPSKYSK
+2369 INFMVSDKYGK

-2412 RAGQFDAVKVS
+2412 RAGQFDAVKVP

-2450 VAYAPQT
+2450 VTYAPQT
-2457 ATLQI
+2457 ATLWI

-2469 QPVSHVDDKGVF
+2469 QQVSHVDDNGVF
-2481 DTVIDLGINWRN
+2481 DTVIDLGINWHS
-2493 DLPSGYQMY
+2493 DLPSGYQIY

-2516 FLTKTINVM
+2516 FLTKTINVV

-2531 MKTQTKTVTRRIH
+2531 MKTQAKTVTRRIH

-2557 SAVFTRKLTMQT
+2557 SAVFTRQLTMQA

-2574 VEVSAWSP
+2574 VEVGAWSP

-2588 YQPSHLDGYTI
+2588 YQPSHLDGYTV

-2634 NGQIIDS
+2634 NGQIVDS

-2651 VNNLVPKGY
+2651 VSNLVPKGY

-2665 EAGASRLLV
+2665 EDGASRLLV
-2674 EPDMVTY
+2674 EPDTVTY

-2696 RTVKRTIIMTLAN
+2696 RTVKRTIIMVLAN

-2762 LGGNVNAVAVNAN
+2762 LGGNVNAVTVNAS